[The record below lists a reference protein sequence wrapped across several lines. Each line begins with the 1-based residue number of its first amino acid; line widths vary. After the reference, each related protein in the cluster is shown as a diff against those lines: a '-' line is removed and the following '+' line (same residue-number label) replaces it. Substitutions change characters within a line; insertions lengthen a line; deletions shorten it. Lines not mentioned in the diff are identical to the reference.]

1 MATNRVGEMHRV
13 SMSQGIWLGPHRV
26 RATESG
32 HEEVDARVKACQL
45 RLAFGRAQGMGF
57 QKQVE
62 FRTNMEDG
70 LARSEAEPEHHS
82 SQATLVGLNSGQLWP
97 VAEWNSCGR
106 LIVVGGQAM
115 VKRKFGG
122 DRWLSGSPTA
132 VDVRREG
139 ETAQSHIEKREREE
153 KMESSADM
161 RKASLVKSVS
171 HPLHP
176 YSLLA
181 LILSLSK
188 PTLRY
193 MGFLVHT
200 EMNTRNFTVPKQ
212 QGRDESSKQDSK
224 TLKQS
229 EALRRIV
236 SSRGPPK
243 IPPSGGPDIT
253 N

>member
-1 MATNRVGEMHRV
+1 MVSNCVGAQFPSTFDLIKTH
-13 SMSQGIWLGPHRV
+13 IDIL
-26 RATESG
+26 
-32 HEEVDARVKACQL
+32 KAHKAYIYLPICFNKE
-45 RLAFGRAQGMGF
+45 R
-57 QKQVE
+57 KK
-62 FRTNMEDG
+62 
-70 LARSEAEPEHHS
+70 
-82 SQATLVGLNSGQLWP
+82 NST
-97 VAEWNSCGR
+97 VA
-106 LIVVGGQAM
+106 
-115 VKRKFGG
+115 
-122 DRWLSGSPTA
+122 
-132 VDVRREG
+132 
-139 ETAQSHIEKREREE
+139 HRERGEDE
-153 KMESSADM
+153 KQCGYM

-193 MGFLVHT
+193 MGFLVHS

>member
-1 MATNRVGEMHRV
+1 MVSNSVGT
-13 SMSQGIWLGPHRV
+13 QFPN
-26 RATESG
+26 TF
-32 HEEVDARVKACQL
+32 D
-45 RLAFGRAQGMGF
+45 
-57 QKQVE
+57 
-62 FRTNMEDG
+62 
-70 LARSEAEPEHHS
+70 
-82 SQATLVGLNSGQLWP
+82 
-97 VAEWNSCGR
+97 
-106 LIVVGGQAM
+106 LI
-115 VKRKFGG
+115 K
-122 DRWLSGSPTA
+122 T
-132 VDVRREG
+132 
-139 ETAQSHIEKREREE
+139 HIEILKAYKAYIYLPICFSKERKRNSTVAHREREREE

-236 SSRGPPK
+236 SSRGPPR